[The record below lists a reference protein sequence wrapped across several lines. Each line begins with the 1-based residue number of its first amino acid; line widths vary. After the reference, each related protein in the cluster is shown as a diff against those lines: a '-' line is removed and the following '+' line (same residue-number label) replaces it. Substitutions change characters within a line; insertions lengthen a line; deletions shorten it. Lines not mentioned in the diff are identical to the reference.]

1 MIAELGHFAL
11 VLALVL
17 AAVQGVAPLAVG
29 RQGGSAL
36 QPALQPGLQPALLL
50 AQRAAFAQLA
60 LIFIS
65 FTALT
70 YAFVVS
76 DFSLA
81 VVVAN
86 SHVAK
91 PLVYKIAGVWG
102 NHEGSMLLWTLILA
116 AYGGAFAALAARLPE
131 RFATHVLVTQ
141 GWLGIAF
148 LSFLLFTSNPFA
160 RLVPAPFS
168 GQGLTP
174 ILQDPALAAHPPLLY
189 AGYVGFSM
197 SFAFA
202 IAALASDENGRDWAR
217 WMRPWI
223 LTAWIFLTLGIA
235 LGSYWAYYELGWGGF
250 WFWDPVENASLM
262 PWLSGTALLHSAL
275 VAEKRDTLKRW
286 VLLLAIITFAL
297 SLSGTFLVRSGVL
310 TSVHAFANDPQRGI
324 FILAILAGFTGFGL
338 ALYAQRLP
346 KLAPDTAFQPLSREG
361 LLLTNNVFLATATVT
376 VFIGTIYPLA
386 LDAVGGGKISVGAP
400 YFNAVFA
407 PLTLP
412 FIVLLPLGPL
422 LAWRQGALGPP
433 THKLIPAAALAL
445 ALTLVLT
452 MLRGGQSIMVLAL
465 FAGAF
470 WLIGGAAL
478 DLGQKLAPHRHRFA
492 RFWRLPATA
501 FAAPLAHAGLGVML
515 LGILAATQWREEVVV
530 AASPGQQIDIA
541 GVTLRY
547 DGLRDFDGPN
557 YRAERARLAYLSG
570 PHAGG
575 YLYPERRFYAAE
587 RSQTTEAAI
596 TTDLR
601 GHLYAV
607 VGEPSNDKRVLRVWY
622 HPYVA
627 FIWLGALLMSLGGC
641 FGLAARLRWRVK
653 PGQAV

>member
-17 AAVQGVAPLAVG
+17 ATVQALAPHYLLRA
-29 RQGGSAL
+29 QAEAAL
-36 QPALQPGLQPALLL
+36 PL
-50 AQRAAFAQLA
+50 AQRAAYGQMA

-65 FTALT
+65 FLALT
-70 YAFVVS
+70 YAFIRS

-86 SHVAK
+86 SHIAK
-91 PLVYKIAGVWG
+91 PLVFKIAGVWG

-116 AYGGAFAALAARLPE
+116 AYGAAFAVLAHRLPA
-131 RFATHVLVTQ
+131 RFATLVLIVQ
-141 GWLGIAF
+141 GWLGVAF
-148 LSFLLFTSNPFA
+148 LAFLLFTSNPFA
-160 RLVPAPFS
+160 RLLPAPFS

-202 IAALASDENGRDWAR
+202 LAALAGDEKGRDWAR

-262 PWLSGTALLHSAL
+262 PWLAGTALLHSAL

-286 VLLLAIITFAL
+286 VLLLAIVTFAL

-324 FILAILAGFTGFGL
+324 FILAILAGFTGAGL
-338 ALYAQRLP
+338 ALYAHRLP
-346 KLAPDTAFQPLSREG
+346 HLAADTPFQPLSREG
-361 LLLTNNVFLATATVT
+361 ALLANNVFLATATVT
-376 VFIGTIYPLA
+376 VFVGTIYPLA

-412 FIVLLPLGPL
+412 FILLLPLGPL
-422 LAWRQGALGPP
+422 LGWRDGTVTPLKNKLG
-433 THKLIPAAALAL
+433 LAAAMAL
-445 ALTLVLT
+445 ALTLALIL
-452 MLRGGQSIMVLAL
+452 LRSGHTLMVLAL
-465 FAGAF
+465 FAGAY
-470 WLIGGAAL
+470 WLVFGAGL
-478 DLGQKLAPHRHRFA
+478 DLVQKLAPHRHHGL
-492 RFWRLPATA
+492 RFWRVPATP

-530 AASPGQQIDIA
+530 AAAPGQQIDIA

-557 YRAERARLAYLSG
+557 YRAERARLAYVNG
-570 PHAGG
+570 PHSGD
-575 YLYPERRFYAAE
+575 YLYPERRFYSAE
-587 RSQTTEAAI
+587 RAQTTEAAI
-596 TTDLR
+596 TTDLT

-607 VGEPSNDKRVLRVWY
+607 VGEASGDKRVLRVWY

-627 FIWLGALLMSLGGC
+627 FIWIGALLMALGGS
-641 FGLAARLRWRVK
+641 FGLAARLRRR
-653 PGQAV
+653 PQATADRGTV